1 MAKLLDDLMARVGA
15 DWEPTETREAA
26 ITISACLPEMHVAMV
41 DSLTMAKLSNTRT
54 DSLKILIEAGY
65 EFLKDKVPMDLD
77 ENVDLLLQEWA
88 IQHSGNCN
96 VSFRGHFD

>member
-1 MAKLLDDLMARVGA
+1 MAKLLDDLMARI
-15 DWEPTETREAA
+15 DDEWELTAAKEAA
-26 ITISACLPEMHVAMV
+26 VTISARLPETHLAMV

-88 IQHSGNCN
+88 IQHSGEL
-96 VSFRGHFD
+96 